1 MAPAVLAGAKIF
13 SKKVLTNKTEC
24 AIIETVEGTGQGP
37 GGPGAGQIEMEEMKM
52 KWHNVELNIVEAE
65 KLHQELMEHNIKHEM
80 SAAYNLIHFEILL
93 NEAQVNSMNK
103 LIDNIRKRN
112 GAIFNV

>member
-1 MAPAVLAGAKIF
+1 
-13 SKKVLTNKTEC
+13 
-24 AIIETVEGTGQGP
+24 
-37 GGPGAGQIEMEEMKM
+37 M
-52 KWHNVELNIVEAE
+52 KWYNVELNLNEAE
-65 KLHQELMEHNIKHEM
+65 YFHQELMERNIKHEM

-93 NEAQVNSMNK
+93 NDNQVNNMND

>member
-1 MAPAVLAGAKIF
+1 MRYNID
-13 SKKVLTNKTEC
+13 S
-24 AIIETVEGTGQGP
+24 QGDRARAR
-37 GGPGAGQIEMEEMKM
+37 GPGAGQIEMEETKM
-52 KWHNVELNIVEAE
+52 KWYNVELNIVEAE
-65 KLHQELMEHNIKHEM
+65 KLHQELMERNIKHEM

>member
-1 MAPAVLAGAKIF
+1 
-13 SKKVLTNKTEC
+13 
-24 AIIETVEGTGQGP
+24 
-37 GGPGAGQIEMEEMKM
+37 M
-52 KWHNVELNIVEAE
+52 KWYNVELNVNEAE
-65 KLHQELMEHNIKHEM
+65 YFHQELMERNIKHEM

-93 NEAQVNSMNK
+93 NDNQVNNMNN

>member
-1 MAPAVLAGAKIF
+1 MAGVKIF
-13 SKKVLTNKTEC
+13 SKKVLTNEMGC
-24 AIIETVEGTGQGP
+24 AIIKAQRTEKK
-37 GGPGAGQIEMEEMKM
+37 EMEETEME
-52 KWHNVELNIVEAE
+52 WYNVEAE
-65 KLHQELMEHNIKHEM
+65 KLHQELMERNIKHEM

-93 NEAQVNSMNK
+93 NKAQVNSMNK

>member
-1 MAPAVLAGAKIF
+1 
-13 SKKVLTNKTEC
+13 
-24 AIIETVEGTGQGP
+24 
-37 GGPGAGQIEMEEMKM
+37 M
-52 KWHNVELNIVEAE
+52 KWYNVELNIVEAE
-65 KLHQELMEHNIKHEM
+65 KFHQELMERNIKHEM

-93 NEAQVNSMNK
+93 NKAQVNSMNK